1 MGGNIMKKAVI
12 LVLIFFLTACGYGM
26 KYTKSASVVP
36 SNVLRLKVAEIEDIK
51 LVGRRGEYV
60 GRGSFFTNILINEL
74 RNSKRFVID
83 EKSPYQ
89 LLVKIEDYRPSY
101 HKYVALSATILD
113 ISTNQTIWNAS
124 ISGLSKKTIDEVAQ
138 NVIQELVKEMLGKEK

>member
-1 MGGNIMKKAVI
+1 MKKAVI

-26 KYTKSASVVP
+26 KYTKSISVVP

-60 GRGSFFTNILINEL
+60 GRGSFFGNILVNEL

-83 EKSPYQ
+83 ETSSYQ
-89 LLVKIEDYRPSY
+89 LMVKIEDYRPSY
-101 HKYVALSATILD
+101 HKYVALSATIFD
-113 ISTNQTIWNAS
+113 TSRNKVIWNAS
-124 ISGLSKKTIDEVAQ
+124 ISGLSKKRIDEVAQ
-138 NVIQELVKEMLGKEK
+138 NVIKELVKEMLRKEK